1 MYQLT
6 NNILISLII
15 SHGFLDLVGKRDNK
29 IILYTNETL
38 KEYIG
43 SILYF
48 FTITSLSPF
57 IGITI
62 FILMSMGHFS
72 NDFRSI
78 MNHNYSYMG
87 PIVLLGSLLE
97 VNNLVFWKNTIEYL
111 THFRLWSYII
121 IFNTIIIGF
130 FNLLKFSLNYPIYRK
145 KNLKENI
152 IIFFILI
159 NGIYNGTYQGLIY
172 YLGLFHSPLNMY
184 RLGKKYGYYIIKLWV
199 YFSSIIF
206 IIIHNEYI
214 IIEELIK
221 YKYFVYLVL
230 AILKTHIL
238 SNFIIIQNE
247 YPHQREPAA
256 PFQMDQL

>member
-1 MYQLT
+1 MYQVT
-6 NNILISLII
+6 NNILLSLII
-15 SHGFLDLVGKRDNK
+15 SHGFLDLVTKKDDK
-29 IILYTNETL
+29 IILYTNDTL
-38 KEYIG
+38 KEYIA

-48 FTITSLSPF
+48 FTVTVFSPS

-62 FILMSMGHFS
+62 FIFMSMGHFS

-97 VNNLVFWKNTIEYL
+97 INNLVFWKNSIEYL
-111 THFRLWSYII
+111 THFKVWSYII
-121 IFNTIIIGF
+121 IFTTLIIGF
-130 FNLLKFSLNYPIYRK
+130 FNLIKFLLNNPIYKK

-152 IIFFILI
+152 IILLILL
-159 NGIYNGTYQGLIY
+159 NGIYNGPYQGLIY
-172 YLGLFHSPLNMY
+172 YLAVFHSPLNMY
-184 RLGKKYGYYIIKLWV
+184 RLGKKYGYCIIKLWV

-206 IIIHNEYI
+206 VIIHNEYI
-214 IIEELIK
+214 IIEELVK
-221 YKYFVYLVL
+221 YKYFVYLLL

-238 SNFIIIQNE
+238 SHFMVMQND
-247 YPHQREPAA
+247 YPQQREPVA